1 MTRLELKLNLPDD
14 LALRAQSAGL
24 LTELAIQELLEDA
37 IRRQAGK
44 KLLESVREIQALAI
58 PPMGDDE
65 IMDEVRAVRAERR
78 ATRDKADNA
87 GRT

>member
-24 LTELAIQELLEDA
+24 LTEQAIQELLEDA
-37 IRRQAGK
+37 MRRQAGQT
-44 KLLESVREIQALAI
+44 LLESVREIQALAI
-58 PPMGDDE
+58 PPMSDDQ
-65 IMDEVRAVRAERR
+65 IMEEVRAVRAERL

-87 GRT
+87 GRP